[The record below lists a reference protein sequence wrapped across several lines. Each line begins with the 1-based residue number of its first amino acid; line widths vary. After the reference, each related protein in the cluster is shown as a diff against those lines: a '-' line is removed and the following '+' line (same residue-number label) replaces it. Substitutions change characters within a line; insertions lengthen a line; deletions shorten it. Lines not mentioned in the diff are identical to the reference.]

1 MPWNFAEFRK
11 LSCRIWQNLLR
22 KNGDPD
28 YYMFGVGRYVTDSFG
43 WQVTTASLWSVR
55 LMVLVKQEHRNKISH
70 VQQSSVKT
78 GIANTL
84 GIYWSCPTINFF
96 DRVNRAIRD

>member
-1 MPWNFAEFRK
+1 MNYV
-11 LSCRIWQNLLR
+11 
-22 KNGDPD
+22 D
-28 YYMFGVGRYVTDSFG
+28 YSVFDVGSYAVDVYC

-55 LMVLVKQEHRNKISH
+55 VVVLVKQEHRNKISH

-84 GIYWSCPTINFF
+84 GDCTLILSVHSQP
-96 DRVNRAIRD
+96 